1 LAKRD
6 TAMFAFNA
14 RRRLA
19 EELAAL
25 PIFSVPRSSALLNY
39 LAVLEVESLM
49 SARSPL
55 SVFGAHRQAVESSA
69 HAIPAIFERCPK
81 DDSLPAEAVAEK
93 VFNLAHDLFTFT
105 HRYDQIDYSYR
116 LAERG
121 HWEISVAQKDPR
133 ITFSYASPEADQ
145 ADTLARAREIQAKIS
160 QDQPSINVKA
170 ATETFMKLRAVL
182 AARTRPVQPE
192 SCEYVMDA
200 DVLSVMRDL
209 ALAISQSMGIG
220 MDADVKVGAFT
231 FGEFRAFW
239 SALLSVI
246 ETHTMAHDLA
256 SVGGIAQYPIR
267 TSVLRKRKS
276 EMTALIASVAG
287 ISPQA
292 ADFILRCYVYD
303 PRVNG
308 RGPISQPFL
317 PIADDNV
324 CVSSLLVPF
333 ADFERNFFR
342 LLHRTPVLQPF
353 ATSVDSQKEPISL
366 RGLAALFTG
375 TDYAIRD
382 CVQVPGT
389 DIDLLAYEHPTGFT
403 LVIQH
408 KWLTAPETP
417 EDSSSNDEKLRK
429 GILQGITA
437 RDYLRSNPKFLRE
450 ALKLPLSAAISRIEC
465 ATVCHGLEGTS
476 FMEPS
481 DVPVVAEQAFKGLF
495 GESKGLEKLWGMLLT
510 RPDKT
515 LAAQQAVD
523 GRMTIQLAEYEFVM
537 PALGF

>member
-1 LAKRD
+1 MAKRD
-6 TAMFAFNA
+6 PATFALNA
-14 RRRLA
+14 RRRVA

-25 PIFSVPRSSALLNY
+25 PIFSVPRSLALLNY

-81 DDSLPAEAVAEK
+81 DDSLPAEAVEEK

-121 HWEISVAQKDPR
+121 HWAISVAQKDPR
-133 ITFSYASPEADQ
+133 ITFSYSSPEADQ
-145 ADTLARAREIQAKIS
+145 ADTLARAREIQARIP
-160 QDQPSINVKA
+160 QDRPSLNVKT
-170 ATETFMKLRAVL
+170 ATETFMKLRETL
-182 AARTRPVQPE
+182 AANTRHVPPE
-192 SCEYVMDA
+192 SCEYVIDH
-200 DVLSVMRDL
+200 DVLGVMRDL
-209 ALAISQSMGIG
+209 AGTISRSMDVG
-220 MDADVKVGAFT
+220 MDSDVKVGSFN

-246 ETHTMAHDLA
+246 ETHTMAHDLV
-256 SVGGIAQYPIR
+256 SVGGIAQYPVR
-267 TSVLRKRKS
+267 TSVLRRRKS

-287 ISPQA
+287 ISPDA

-303 PRVNG
+303 PSVNE

-317 PIADDNV
+317 PIAEDNV

-333 ADFERNFFR
+333 ADFERNLFR
-342 LLHRTPVLQPF
+342 LLHRNPLLLPF
-353 ATSVDSQKEPISL
+353 ASSVDSQKEPIAL
-366 RGLAALFTG
+366 RRLTALFMG
-375 TDYAIRD
+375 TDYATRD
-382 CVQVPGT
+382 CFQVPVT
-389 DIDLLAYEHPTGFT
+389 DIDLLSYEHRTGFA

-429 GILQGITA
+429 GILQGVTA
-437 RDYLRSNPKFLRE
+437 RDYLRSNHKFLRE

-465 ATVCHGLEGTS
+465 ATVCRGLEGSS
-476 FMEPS
+476 FMEPT
-481 DVPVVAEQAFKGLF
+481 DVPVVEEKTFEGLF
-495 GESKGLEKLWGMLLT
+495 AQAKNLEKLWGMLLT
-510 RPDKT
+510 RPDRA
-515 LAAQQAVD
+515 LAAEQAVD
-523 GRMTIQLAEYEFVM
+523 GKMTIELADYQFVM